1 MLTQEQLKAE
11 NYRDEELVNPN
22 RAMRELTIGELLDKR
37 IDKAKKLAHTL
48 EDLKCSLPL
57 SYLNSGA
64 SRITSIIEL

>member
-1 MLTQEQLKAE
+1 MLKEEELKAE
-11 NYRDEELVNPN
+11 KYNRDIDKANM
-22 RAMRELTIGELLDKR
+22 AARELTIGELLDRR
-37 IDKAKKLAHTL
+37 IDKARRLAHTL